1 MPLYIDVHRNMAGAS
16 AQDVAGAHRK
26 DLETQKKHGV
36 RYLKYW
42 HDPQEGKIFCLCE
55 APSADAAAAVHR
67 EAHGLV
73 ADEIYK
79 VEEHS

>member
-1 MPLYIDVHRNMAGAS
+1 MDVHKVEGAS
-16 AQDVAGAHRK
+16 AKDVAGAHEK
-26 DLETQKKHGV
+26 DLATQQKHGV

-42 HDPQEGKIFCLCE
+42 HDAKAGKIFCLCE
-55 APSADAAAAVHR
+55 APNAEAAAAVHR

-73 ADEIYK
+73 ADEIFL